1 MGLFDKMKKT
11 AQDALKNATQ
21 RPEPVAAQAH
31 EDEDSYEDNS
41 DSTDEQEASAPQ
53 QQYDGPTFHYDGYTL
68 PLPPGW
74 DGLSVE
80 DWFFKLETLRDR
92 IMHADE
98 EQLAP
103 MTNEDGDQLDPE
115 EIILVLEGFQ
125 NGGHYEKFRNWGVGT
140 WARQLGQDPTN
151 LEFRMSGIAR
161 EKIMANKAGAMSGAG
176 GALEPIEGV
185 TCEQWAQINAGVAM
199 GGNMDQ
205 LIANAGMDRPKWDR
219 INAEWLSR
227 MTNDRSMAISTVYG
241 NAFASGGGGQFGG
254 QAAHA
259 AQVGVGG
266 DLSDEPIPFERYC
279 EIEAA
284 MACAHERGEDVNV
297 LLAQFG
303 IKAAEWGMLGM
314 FWSKKMQ
321 QDALGYHALY
331 TEYSAKY
338 RAQYSGH

>member
-1 MGLFDKMKKT
+1 MGLFDKLKKT
-11 AQDALKNATQ
+11 AQDALKQPQQAQ
-21 RPEPVAAQAH
+21 AAAQPEHIDDDDVA
-31 EDEDSYEDNS
+31 DDDGG
-41 DSTDEQEASAPQ
+41 DDEQQASAPAK
-53 QQYDGPTFHYDGYTL
+53 QYDGPTFSYDGYTL

-98 EQLAP
+98 EALQP
-103 MTNEDGDQLDPE
+103 MTNEDGDPLDPE
-115 EIILVLEGFQ
+115 EVVLVLEGFT
-125 NGGHYEKFRNWGVGT
+125 NGGHYEKFRNWGVQG
-140 WARQLGQDPTN
+140 WARKLGQDPTN
-151 LEFRMSGIAR
+151 LEFKMGGIAR

-176 GALEPIEGV
+176 GALEPIEGLS
-185 TCEQWAQINAGVAM
+185 CEQWAHINAALAM
-199 GGNMDQ
+199 GGGDLDA
-205 LIANAGMDRPKWDR
+205 LIAKAGMDRPKWDR
-219 INAEWLSR
+219 VNAEWLSR
-227 MTNDRSMAISTVYG
+227 MSTDRTMAISTVYG
-241 NAFASGGGGQFGG
+241 NAFSNSGQGQFAA
-254 QAAHA
+254 QAGHA
-259 AQVGVGG
+259 ANVGVGG
-266 DLSDEPIPFERYC
+266 DLSNEPIPFERYC

-284 MACAHERGEDVNV
+284 MACASERGEDVNQ

-338 RAQYSGH
+338 RAQYSQ